1 MKVVVTLALC
11 LCSVIGCALWSGVF
25 LSTLFYLVLFCTQL
39 RGQKK
44 TGKKKKFRESA
55 TFNVKLHTAHQIQ
68 PNDCHKHRVFTHPL
82 AIKVIMIFKH
92 SLCDLVFIGWDYALS
107 LQLFAFFF
115 AFSEELLGL
124 HSSHELGAL
133 LQRNMQ
139 SIKSQ
144 VIEFNSF
151 FGLHV
156 STWAS
161 WERWGFHSCRK
172 TVRNNARLNIT
183 CSVTHMSHALNL
195 PFKCLPFSHD
205 NRHAAFPAFPH
216 VCWGLFRCP
225 VISRGLRDDNTDSG
239 SFTSLWCGL

>member
-115 AFSEELLGL
+115 CFFWGIAGFALQSWAWRTAPEKYAVDKVSGHWIQFFFRSTREYLGL
-124 HSSHELGAL
+124 MG
-133 LQRNMQ
+133 
-139 SIKSQ
+139 
-144 VIEFNSF
+144 
-151 FGLHV
+151 
-156 STWAS
+156 
-161 WERWGFHSCRK
+161 
-172 TVRNNARLNIT
+172 TVRL
-183 CSVTHMSHALNL
+183 SLMS
-195 PFKCLPFSHD
+195 
-205 NRHAAFPAFPH
+205 
-216 VCWGLFRCP
+216 
-225 VISRGLRDDNTDSG
+225 
-239 SFTSLWCGL
+239 